1 MSPDIPDAT
10 HSHHAHASDDTAEV
24 VRIERLCVEFD
35 GAHVLEDVD
44 LTIRAGE
51 FVALLGPNGSG
62 KTTLVR
68 AMLGLQPYAHGR
80 VSIFGEALPRFR
92 SWQRIALVP
101 QRLPGA
107 SSIPVSVWETVLSGL
122 ISPRRRWR
130 PLTRAERAAAAK
142 ALDDVGL
149 TGKRHERL
157 DTLSGGQQR
166 RVLIARALAS
176 GADLLVMDEP
186 TAGVD
191 AEHVARLTGL
201 LATLHERGIT
211 IIVVTHELTG
221 MTHLVT
227 RAVVL
232 GSEQRESV
240 SYDGPPP
247 IPGGLHDDVH
257 HHDGPHEPGP
267 SVIGLEP

>member
-1 MSPDIPDAT
+1 MT
-10 HSHHAHASDDTAEV
+10 HEHHAHDQPDAQV
-24 VRIERLCVEFD
+24 VVQVDRLCVEFD
-35 GAHVLEDVD
+35 GEHVLEDVD

-68 AMLGLQPYAHGR
+68 SILGLQPYDHGR
-80 VSIFGEALPRFR
+80 VQLFGTPLSRFR

-107 SSIPVSVWETVLSGL
+107 SSIPVSVWEVVLGGL
-122 ISPRRRWR
+122 ISPKRRWR
-130 PLTRAERAAAAK
+130 PFTKAEKTSAAT
-142 ALDDVGL
+142 ALHDVGL
-149 TGKRHERL
+149 SSRRNDRL

-191 AEHVARLTGL
+191 AEHVGRLVDL
-201 LATLHERGIT
+201 LGDLHDRGVT
-211 IIVVTHELTG
+211 VIVVTHELTG
-221 MTHLVT
+221 ITDLVT
-227 RAVVL
+227 HAVVL
-232 GSEQRESV
+232 GPDQRRSV
-240 SYDGPPP
+240 LYDGPPP
-247 IPGGLHDDVH
+247 VPVDFGDHVH
-257 HHDGPHEPGP
+257 HHDDPPDVAPRVVELGT
-267 SVIGLEP
+267 

>member
-1 MSPDIPDAT
+1 MHVS
-10 HSHHAHASDDTAEV
+10 HSHAGHSHAEGGGAEV
-24 VRIERLCVEFD
+24 ARLDRLCVEFD
-35 GAHVLEDVD
+35 GEHVLEDVD
-44 LTIRAGE
+44 LVINAGD
-51 FVALLGPNGSG
+51 FIALLGPNGSG

-68 AMLGLQPYAHGR
+68 AMVGLQPYHHGR
-80 VSIFGEALPRFR
+80 VLLFGEPLSRFR
-92 SWQRIALVP
+92 QWHRIALVP

-122 ISPRRRWR
+122 ISPTRRWR
-130 PLTRAERAAAAK
+130 PLNRIERAAAAA
-142 ALDDVGL
+142 ALTDVGL
-149 TGKRHERL
+149 WSRRHERL

-191 AEHVARLTGL
+191 AEHVARLTDL
-201 LATLHERGIT
+201 LTALHERGTT

-221 MTHLVT
+221 IAHLVT

-232 GSEQRESV
+232 GADRRESV
-240 SYDGPPP
+240 VFDGPLPS
-247 IPGGLHDDVH
+247 PGTTATTSTTMTANPMMHRAR
-257 HHDGPHEPGP
+257 
-267 SVIGLEP
+267 